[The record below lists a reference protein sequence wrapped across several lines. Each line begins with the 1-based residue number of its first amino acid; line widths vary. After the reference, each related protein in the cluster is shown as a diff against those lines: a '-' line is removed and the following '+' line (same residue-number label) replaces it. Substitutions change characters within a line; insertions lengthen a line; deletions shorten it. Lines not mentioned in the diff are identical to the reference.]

1 MLAVLP
7 GVNAAT
13 VWGTFARGDLSG
25 MKAVMEVDTFATCD
39 EPTFETCDILI
50 GVECEEKEVSGKDG
64 APPGRD

>member
-1 MLAVLP
+1 M
-7 GVNAAT
+7 GNI
-13 VWGTFARGDLSG
+13 ARGDLSG

-39 EPTFETCDILI
+39 EPTFETCDVLI